1 MITAQCPMKTR
12 LKLGNEN
19 QPCAGSGK
27 AEQRPAKEGCHERR
41 AAVVIHFPFAHQA
54 HHQRCDEQADP
65 SDGNGLEDT
74 VWKDQGNCKARP
86 DARYQ
91 QNEYNQTAD
100 FGRGSGGFRC
110 RPYGVGSGFDCV
122 ARLFK
127 DSGDEVTQQ
136 AKKPQMSTSKRTS
149 KISGAKI
156 SKRISTKIS
165 IIASISNQNSSWF

>member
-19 QPCAGSGK
+19 QPRAGSGK

-54 HHQRCDEQADP
+54 HDQSHHQRCDEQADP

-91 QNEYNQTAD
+91 QNEYNQKTDFTEDATA
-100 FGRGSGGFRC
+100 S
-110 RPYGVGSGFDCV
+110 V
-122 ARLFK
+122 ASPRASEVASIASPVFSTRVEISSPKRL
-127 DSGDEVTQQ
+127 
-136 AKKPQMSTSKRTS
+136 KKPQMITSKRTS

-156 SKRISTKIS
+156 SRGFQQKFR
-165 IIASISNQNSSWF
+165 